1 MPVIEYKLQGDSK
14 SLVGATDS
22 AATSM
27 AGATAAASALIAG
40 VAALGA
46 AYLDLVSSTV
56 EVVDQVNTLSKAT
69 GLSTES
75 INALRLRAVATG
87 KELTDLVPKRLAKNM
102 LAAQQGSKALADAF
116 KELEVDIEDEAGLR
130 DINDVLPE
138 LIDSLQGMENQTK
151 AAGLASVVGGKQ
163 MEQMLSAFDDSE
175 GFEQFV
181 ELGNEFGIKTGPEAV
196 AAASE
201 WQAATANLALAF
213 EDMGARALGV
223 LGGTGALASAID
235 DVSLAL
241 VFMGEFTTQ
250 IADKMLGNFQAIGDA
265 ISNLLA
271 GNFEAAADSAARF
284 EAGIGP
290 IDDALQAAT
299 ERAFTFWELQQKGA
313 ADATE
318 AGDAHFKSIQ
328 DRNRAIRAGEDAAK
342 AAAATEKER
351 AAAAKQAAE
360 DEAQFMRDIAQLE
373 ADLAAE
379 SLATKEA
386 MIEEERA
393 LRQSAADYQLSLI
406 EQMDAVEQQKREAAN
421 IAIDAGL
428 QTSLAGVDLLLQAQI
443 GAAEANAG
451 ASKKEQ
457 RAKARAIKRT
467 FAAQQGLAL
476 ASIAMD
482 SARAILSLIPSFSFL
497 GPGAPLAAAG
507 VVTPAAAIQTAV
519 VLSQKPPKFHDG
531 TANVDEVLATLKAD
545 EAVLNQR
552 GAESIGRERIDRAN
566 RGEPIGGGMISQ
578 IVFQGRVLDEMMSQ
592 VLQGGGPSS
601 RIIGAGRPPAGTLDP
616 YGGI

>member
-1 MPVIEYKLQGDSK
+1 
-14 SLVGATDS
+14 
-22 AATSM
+22 
-27 AGATAAASALIAG
+27 
-40 VAALGA
+40 
-46 AYLDLVSSTV
+46 
-56 EVVDQVNTLSKAT
+56 
-69 GLSTES
+69 
-75 INALRLRAVATG
+75 
-87 KELTDLVPKRLAKNM
+87 
-102 LAAQQGSKALADAF
+102 
-116 KELEVDIEDEAGLR
+116 
-130 DINDVLPE
+130 
-138 LIDSLQGMENQTK
+138 
-151 AAGLASVVGGKQ
+151 
-163 MEQMLSAFDDSE
+163 
-175 GFEQFV
+175 
-181 ELGNEFGIKTGPEAV
+181 
-196 AAASE
+196 
-201 WQAATANLALAF
+201 
-213 EDMGARALGV
+213 
-223 LGGTGALASAID
+223 
-235 DVSLAL
+235 
-241 VFMGEFTTQ
+241 
-250 IADKMLGNFQAIGDA
+250 
-265 ISNLLA
+265 
-271 GNFEAAADSAARF
+271 
-284 EAGIGP
+284 
-290 IDDALQAAT
+290 
-299 ERAFTFWELQQKGA
+299 
-313 ADATE
+313 
-318 AGDAHFKSIQ
+318 
-328 DRNRAIRAGEDAAK
+328 
-342 AAAATEKER
+342 
-351 AAAAKQAAE
+351 
-360 DEAQFMRDIAQLE
+360 MRDIAQLE

-421 IAIDAGL
+421 IAMDAGL